1 MAESASSEGVKMGTN
16 TVSVGGK
23 LRTAVLAILAAAAL
37 AAVVGHVLGT
47 GARSA
52 KADTPGC
59 SNVNHNTASGQMW
72 QCSNGPDGKKYD
84 MLCTGNLRK
93 GPGIGYAI
101 HGTAIGSGINQY
113 RDVSNGTAVNGQ
125 CGGPTTNEWYLSSN
139 GWVSRSITT
148 AAG

>member
-1 MAESASSEGVKMGTN
+1 MSTN
-16 TVSVGGK
+16 TASDGGR
-23 LRTAVLAILAAAAL
+23 LRAAVLAILAAAFL
-37 AAVVGHVLGT
+37 AAVVGHVLGV
-47 GARSA
+47 GARPA

-72 QCSNGPDGKKYD
+72 QCSNGPDGLKYD

-93 GPGIGYAI
+93 GPSIGYAI

-113 RDVSNGTAVNGQ
+113 RDVSNGGAVNGG

-148 AAG
+148 AAH

>member
-1 MAESASSEGVKMGTN
+1 MSANTESDRGRLGA
-16 TVSVGGK
+16 
-23 LRTAVLAILAAAAL
+23 AVLAILAAAVL
-37 AAVVGHVLGT
+37 AAAVGHVLGA

-59 SNVNHNTASGQMW
+59 SNVNHNTASGQGW
-72 QCSNGPDGKKYD
+72 QCSNGPDGLKYD

-93 GPGIGYAI
+93 GPSTAYAI

-113 RDVSNGTAVNGQ
+113 RDVSNGAAINGG

-148 AAG
+148 AAR